1 MAAVTLLEQAK
12 AIKNPQAQSI
22 VNMFAMEY
30 IINAMLPYSS
40 VTGYDYPFTI
50 FDALPT
56 VNPRDFNADFT
67 SDFGTSSN
75 YRIPWKNYGGKLEID
90 KALKLGNPAAATTQ
104 EMLQVAA
111 IAKKWAAHTI
121 EGAGGVDLLGLN
133 SFLSS
138 FWSGQIV
145 NAGTTASGDLLTLA
159 MMDDLLALVDRPDAL
174 FMSLKV
180 NQRLTSLARTSSV
193 HNIQYGVDA
202 FGVQVM
208 KYAGIP
214 VYNMRDGD
222 TGVDILSITEI
233 DGAATNSNTSSV
245 YAIRFGEGAFHGFA
259 PGGEALKVT
268 MSDAGTNYDITR
280 LEKNAGV
287 ALDHQRGAARL
298 RYVKQ
303 AVA

>member
-1 MAAVTLLEQAK
+1 MSAVTLLEQAK

-30 IINAMLPYSS
+30 AINAMLPYTS

-56 VNPRDFNADFT
+56 VASRDFNADFT

-90 KALKLGNPAAATTQ
+90 KALKLGNPAGAATQ

-111 IAKKWAAHTI
+111 IAKKWAAHCI

-133 SFLSS
+133 QFLAS
-138 FWSGQIV
+138 FWTGQLV
-145 NAGTTASGDLLTLA
+145 NAGTTDGGDLLTLA
-159 MMDDLLALVDRPDAL
+159 MMDDLLALVDNPDAL
-174 FMSLKV
+174 FMSVKV
-180 NQRLTSLARTSSV
+180 QQRLTVLSRTSSI
-193 HNIQYGVDA
+193 HNIQFGIDA
-202 FGVQVM
+202 FGSQVM
-208 KYAGIP
+208 KYSGIP
-214 VYNMRDGD
+214 IYSMRDGD
-222 TGVDILSITEI
+222 TGADVLSVVELGGSGST
-233 DGAATNSNTSSV
+233 ATASSV

-259 PGGEALKVT
+259 PGGEAMKVT
-268 MSDAGTNYDITR
+268 MSDPGTNYDITR
-280 LEKNAGV
+280 IEKNAGV